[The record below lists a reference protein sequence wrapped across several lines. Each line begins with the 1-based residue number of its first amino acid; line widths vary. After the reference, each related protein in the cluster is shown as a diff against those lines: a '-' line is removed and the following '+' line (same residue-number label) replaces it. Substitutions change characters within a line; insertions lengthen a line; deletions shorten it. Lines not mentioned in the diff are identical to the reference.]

1 MSFSFKKFI
10 IRLLAFVAI
19 VYVIACVWAWSNQ
32 EKLIFY
38 PEKLNSAHRLDFKS
52 PFEEIAV
59 TTSDDQTLNGALFHA
74 ARPLK
79 KLIFFLHGN
88 AGNIENLQGPVNFY
102 TDLGYDF
109 FAFDYRGFGK
119 STGKITSEEQF
130 YADAQ
135 LVYNKLKEKYVETD
149 IVIVGYSIGTA
160 TATKLAA
167 ENQPEKLALLA
178 PYYSMEDMS
187 AYKYRIFPDFILNY
201 KFETYRFL
209 PQVNMPV
216 ILFHGRRDE
225 AIPFYS
231 SKMLAGLLKKGDRFV
246 PLANE
251 DHNGI
256 EQHPVFKQE
265 MKAFL
270 AEGEH

>member
-10 IRLLAFVAI
+10 LRLLAFAAI
-19 VYVIACVWAWSNQ
+19 VYVIACVWAYAKQ
-32 EKLIFY
+32 EELLFH
-38 PEKLNSAHRLDFKS
+38 PEKLDNAHTLDFKS
-52 PFEEIAV
+52 PFEEIDV
-59 TTSDDQTLNGALFHA
+59 TTSDNNVLNGALFHA
-74 ARPLK
+74 SQPLK
-79 KLIFFLHGN
+79 KLVFFLHGN
-88 AGNIENLQGPVNFY
+88 AGNIEDLQGPADFY
-102 TDLGYDF
+102 TGLGYDF
-109 FAFDYRGFGK
+109 FSFDYRGFGK

-160 TATKLAA
+160 TAAMLAV

-178 PYYSMEDMS
+178 PYYSMEDIS

-201 KFETYRFL
+201 KFETYRYL
-209 PQVNMPV
+209 QRVKVP
-216 ILFHGRRDE
+216 ICIFHGRRDE

-231 SKMLAGLLKKGDRFV
+231 SKMLAGLLKDGDKFV

-251 DHNGI
+251 DHDGI
-256 EQHPVFKQE
+256 EKNEVFKHE
-265 MKAFL
+265 MTRFL
-270 AEGEH
+270 MK